1 MIFAKLSILLLYFR
15 LFSAKRTFRILIHI
29 GIITT
34 LLNHVVGTILAITL
48 CLPSDPL
55 EYSRCSHK
63 LNILDVVISVINI
76 VSDFYILF
84 LPLLVIS
91 KLQMRRNKKIGVGAV
106 FCTGF
111 LYQTLLQSVQSGH

>member
-63 LNILDVVISVINI
+63 LNPLDVVISIINI
-76 VSDFYILF
+76 ISDFYILF

-91 KLQMRRNKKIGVGAV
+91 QLQMRRNKKIGVGAV

-111 LYQTLLQSVQSGH
+111 LYQTLLQSV

>member
-15 LFSAKRTFRILIHI
+15 LFSANKMFRILIYI

-34 LLNHVVGTILAITL
+34 LLNHIVGTVLAITL
-48 CLPSDPL
+48 CIPSDPL
-55 EYSRCSHK
+55 GYSKCSSR
-63 LNILDVVISVINI
+63 LDPLDVVISVINI
-76 VSDFYILF
+76 ISDFYILF

-111 LYQTLLQSVQSGH
+111 LY